1 MEDLKT
7 RLMNASTQSR
17 LMKRQGLLLKQVLTL
32 EEAAERVN
40 QGKGVSVYSSMKH
53 NAVFF
58 TDDYCMG
65 VGVPEMKVMGF
76 VPSSTYLP
84 MNVVKRDCLPDGIVD
99 TIEKYLLIFEK
110 DRRVITSLDELVE
123 FLSN

>member
-7 RLMNASTQSR
+7 RLMNASTQSQIA
-17 LMKRQGLLLKQVLTL
+17 KRNGQLLKQVLTL
-32 EEAAERVN
+32 EEAAERLN
-40 QGKGVSVYSSMKH
+40 QGKGVSTYSSNKY

-58 TDDYCMG
+58 TDDYCMA
-65 VGVPEMKVMGF
+65 VGIPEMKAMDFG
-76 VPSSTYLP
+76 PSSTYLP
-84 MNVVKRDCLPDGIVD
+84 MNVVKRECLPDGIVD